1 VGSYAIAREPVQ
13 QAVRLP
19 KHIPELDGVRGI
31 AILLVMVYHF
41 GTSTKPGGLL
51 GDVLGLGWIGVDLFF
66 VLSGFL
72 ITGILLD
79 PKGSPHYFPYFYI
92 RRVLRIFPLYYLTI
106 LLFFN
111 LVLPIAHRFNQLSYI
126 SISQQIWYL
135 LYLVNWYGGW
145 GHSIVPFGHFWSL
158 CIEEQF
164 YLIWPVL
171 IALSSR
177 RTFLWICV
185 ALIVLSPVLRLT
197 LGHNSPSPLFLYFV
211 TPFRMEPIAL
221 GALIA
226 IVWRQD
232 QVAPLARLTMTWV
245 WIPAVAI
252 LTFLCLYS
260 QTTVPVGRY
269 MVRYGYTCID
279 LAFASLV
286 FLVVQAVRSGSP
298 VGLLRNSLLM
308 KFGKYSYAMYV
319 FHAPISQ
326 YIPKFLHFGPRLAR
340 VGLALGI
347 GITVTYVLAL
357 ISWRTIESP
366 FLRLKSRFGAA

>member
-1 VGSYAIAREPVQ
+1 VGAYAIAREPVR
-13 QAVRLP
+13 QAARLP

-41 GTSTKPGGLL
+41 GTSTKPGGVL
-51 GDVLGLGWIGVDLFF
+51 GEVLGLGWIGVDLFF

-79 PKGSPHYFPYFYI
+79 SKGSSHYFSYFYI
-92 RRVLRIFPLYYLTI
+92 RRVLRIFPLYYLTV

-111 LVLPIAHRFNQLSYI
+111 LILPVAHRFNQLAYI
-126 SISQQIWYL
+126 SASQQIWYL
-135 LYLVNWYGGW
+135 LYLVNWYGGL

-164 YLIWPVL
+164 YLVWPVL
-171 IALSSR
+171 IAVSSR
-177 RTFLWICV
+177 RIFLWICV
-185 ALIVLSPVLRLT
+185 TLVVLSPVLRFT
-197 LGHNSPSPLFLYFV
+197 LSHNPPSPLFLYFV

-226 IVWRQD
+226 ILWRQD
-232 QVAPLARLTMTWV
+232 RMSPFAGITMTWV
-245 WIPAVAI
+245 WIPAAAI
-252 LTFLCLYS
+252 LVSLCLYS
-260 QTTVPVGRY
+260 QTTVPVGTY
-269 MVRYGYTCID
+269 MVRFGYTCID

-286 FLVVQAVRSGSP
+286 FFVVQAARSGNP
-298 VGLLRNSLLM
+298 VALLRNPLLM
-308 KFGKYSYAMYV
+308 NFGKYSYAMYV

-326 YIPKFLHFGPRLAR
+326 YIPKILHFGPRLVR

-347 GITVTYVLAL
+347 GITVTYFLAL
-357 ISWRTIESP
+357 LSWRTIESP
-366 FLRLKSRFGAA
+366 FLRLKSRFGAG